1 MTTETLR
8 TIVDGLNG
16 PPFNRGLSL
25 VTFDSMPN
33 DKLLQTLSDV
43 FCWIE
48 GMQEID
54 IRGES
59 PDETT
64 MRIMAALK
72 ILKYP
77 PPRDM
82 DHL

>member
-8 TIVDGLNG
+8 TIVDGLNA
-16 PPFNRGLSL
+16 PPFQRNLSL
-25 VTFDSMPN
+25 VTFDSLPS

-43 FCWIE
+43 LCWIQAIPE
-48 GMQEID
+48 LD
-54 IRGES
+54 IRAET
-59 PDETT
+59 PDETA
-64 MRIMAALK
+64 MRMLNALR

-82 DHL
+82 DHM